1 MISLDNPK
9 SNNIRDLYKL
19 DADIDLFDTEFNSR
33 KQEITHLENIEN
45 SSKYKLYQ
53 NASKVTSFISSVLES
68 TIVLSI
74 FALIFDN
81 ISSYFKE
88 SVADV
93 TRAKEN
99 AEDRI
104 TVIKQNIDNN
114 IKKIDEITGPLC
126 ETMFHNAFQMGY
138 HFDESRG
145 FVPNTE
151 TQTKPTAQNQFDIYQ
166 KELTLFKQYLEHLT
180 LFTRILKLDELDS
193 KLNEVIFEKYKDS
206 LQAQEQVPQEKP
218 KASLKERAVALGS
231 LINLGFGIFFKEV
244 LKV

>member
-9 SNNIRDLYKL
+9 SNSISDLYKL
-19 DADIDLFDTEFNSR
+19 DAAIDLADTEFNSR
-33 KQEITHLENIEN
+33 KQEITHLEKIET

-104 TVIKQNIDNN
+104 TVIKQNRNEDLRR
-114 IKKIDEITGPLC
+114 IDETTGSLC
-126 ETMFHNAFQMGY
+126 YTMVLNAVQIGY
-138 HFDESRG
+138 HFDESIG

-151 TQTKPTAQNQFDIYQ
+151 TQSK
-166 KELTLFKQYLEHLT
+166 LTGKKKSDVFNEEFALFKHYLEQLS
-180 LFTRILKLDELDS
+180 LYRRIQKLDELDS
-193 KLNEVIFEKYKDS
+193 QLNNAIFEKYKDS
-206 LQAQEQVPQEKP
+206 PKAQELIPKKEPKVP
-218 KASLKERAVALGS
+218 LKERAFALAS
-231 LINLGFGIFFKEV
+231 LANECFKIFFNASMS
-244 LKV
+244 